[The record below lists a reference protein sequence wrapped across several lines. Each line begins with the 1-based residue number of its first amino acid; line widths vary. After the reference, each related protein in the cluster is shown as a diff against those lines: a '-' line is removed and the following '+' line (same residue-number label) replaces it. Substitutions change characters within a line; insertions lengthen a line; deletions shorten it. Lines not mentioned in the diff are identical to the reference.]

1 MFVHANGVA
10 LHFQLMNASCDLQH
24 TRPKQ
29 ASIRLLVRSNRIDRP
44 GRPMERDLYV
54 CSIHA
59 KQLRQLGVEVVG
71 S

>member
-1 MFVHANGVA
+1 MFVHADGVA
-10 LHFQLMNASCDLQH
+10 LHFRLMNASCDLQH